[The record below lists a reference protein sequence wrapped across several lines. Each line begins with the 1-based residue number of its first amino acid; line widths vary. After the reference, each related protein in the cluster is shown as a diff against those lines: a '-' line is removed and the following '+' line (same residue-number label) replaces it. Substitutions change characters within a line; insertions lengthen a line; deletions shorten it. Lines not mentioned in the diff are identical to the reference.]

1 MNGKT
6 LVLGNVA
13 EIGEGKGPR
22 LSLPNTEWF
31 LKKGIFFHKKYYNYK
46 RMGHAMACSG
56 FPVEVT
62 GKVRPGGRISQVR
75 EESVPG

>member
-6 LVLGNVA
+6 LVLGNAA
-13 EIGEGKGPR
+13 ECGEGKGPR
-22 LSLPNTEWF
+22 LSLPSIEWF
-31 LKKGIFFHKKYYNYK
+31 PEKGIFFHEKYYNCR
-46 RMGHAMACSG
+46 RMGHAMAGGG

-62 GKVRPGGRISQVR
+62 GKVRTRGGVSQVR